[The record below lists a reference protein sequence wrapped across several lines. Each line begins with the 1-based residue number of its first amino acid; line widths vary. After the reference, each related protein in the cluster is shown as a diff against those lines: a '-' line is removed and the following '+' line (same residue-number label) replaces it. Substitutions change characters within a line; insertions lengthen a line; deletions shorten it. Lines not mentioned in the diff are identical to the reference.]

1 MQREAVAAPVGNLLI
16 VAGAGSGKTR
26 VLVHRLA
33 WLVEHEGVSPFE
45 IVAVTFTN
53 KAANEMK
60 ARTESLLQM
69 PLRGMWMGTFHSIAH
84 RLLRVHWREANLTER
99 FEIID
104 QRDQEK
110 LVGRLLEQLNI
121 RDKDVTAR
129 EAANYINKCKDHGLR
144 VKHMSEPR
152 DMLEE
157 AKQSVYKRYEDHCQ
171 NTGLTDFG
179 ELLLRSHELWL
190 ENADILN
197 HYRARFRHILVDEF
211 QDTNAIQYAW
221 LRVLAGNSG
230 HVVAVGDDDQSIY
243 GWRGAEIENIRSFE
257 TELANTKII
266 RLEQNYRSTPVI
278 LSAANELIEQN
289 VGRLGKTLWTEEKGG
304 DLIRVFNAYNEFEEA
319 DYIAEKSLSLIE
331 SGSYSPNDIAVLYR
345 NNSQSRILE
354 EKFQNNAVPYRVYGG
369 PRFYG
374 RAEIRNALAYMGLT
388 IDRHKDSAFERVVN
402 VPPRRIGAATMD
414 RVRQISTENQVSL
427 WDATVTALIDKKFDS
442 RATTAMQVFV
452 NLIEDIARDTHD
464 LPLDKVAEFCVHA
477 SGLMNYHSS
486 EKGEAGLT
494 RRENLEELIIACE
507 QYQRQISGSLD
518 MRNAP
523 TEIDRSDVIQ
533 QFLDNATLDAG
544 DYQAEASAAV
554 SLMTLHS
561 AKGLEF
567 PLVFIAGME
576 ESLFPND
583 AFAFTPDRLE
593 EERRLAY
600 VGITRAMKQLYLTHA
615 SSRTV
620 WRSRDMMRTP
630 SRFLLELPRQYLT
643 QVRVTRSSRRE
654 LQHRSHASFRPEPK
668 KSERLVGTKSVDVES
683 QWSTGQKLQ
692 HARFGKGK
700 VIGIRGNDSAQQIQ
714 IEFLGAG
721 RRWIKADSTTLT
733 RI

>member
-1 MQREAVAAPVGNLLI
+1 MQREAVASPVGNLLI

-121 RDKDVTAR
+121 RDKDATAR

-144 VKHMSEPR
+144 VKHLSEPR

-157 AKQSVYKRYEDHCQ
+157 AKQSVYKRYEEHCQ
-171 NTGLTDFG
+171 NAGLTDFG

-190 ENADILN
+190 DNADILN
-197 HYRARFRHILVDEF
+197 HYRARFKHILVDEF

-230 HVVAVGDDDQSIY
+230 HVMAVGDDDQSIY

-257 TELANTKII
+257 TELVNTKII

-278 LSAANELIEQN
+278 LSAANELIERN

-319 DYIAEKSLSLIE
+319 DYIAEKSQSLIE

-414 RVRQISTENQVSL
+414 RVRQISRENQVSL
-427 WDATVTALIDKKFDS
+427 WDATVTALIDKKFDT
-442 RATTAMQVFV
+442 RAATAMQVFV
-452 NLIEDIARDTHD
+452 NLIEDIAAR
-464 LPLDKVAEFCVHA
+464 
-477 SGLMNYHSS
+477 
-486 EKGEAGLT
+486 
-494 RRENLEELIIACE
+494 
-507 QYQRQISGSLD
+507 
-518 MRNAP
+518 
-523 TEIDRSDVIQ
+523 
-533 QFLDNATLDAG
+533 
-544 DYQAEASAAV
+544 
-554 SLMTLHS
+554 
-561 AKGLEF
+561 
-567 PLVFIAGME
+567 
-576 ESLFPND
+576 
-583 AFAFTPDRLE
+583 
-593 EERRLAY
+593 
-600 VGITRAMKQLYLTHA
+600 
-615 SSRTV
+615 
-620 WRSRDMMRTP
+620 
-630 SRFLLELPRQYLT
+630 
-643 QVRVTRSSRRE
+643 
-654 LQHRSHASFRPEPK
+654 
-668 KSERLVGTKSVDVES
+668 
-683 QWSTGQKLQ
+683 
-692 HARFGKGK
+692 HARH
-700 VIGIRGNDSAQQIQ
+700 A
-714 IEFLGAG
+714 AG
-721 RRWIKADSTTLT
+721 QSR
-733 RI
+733 